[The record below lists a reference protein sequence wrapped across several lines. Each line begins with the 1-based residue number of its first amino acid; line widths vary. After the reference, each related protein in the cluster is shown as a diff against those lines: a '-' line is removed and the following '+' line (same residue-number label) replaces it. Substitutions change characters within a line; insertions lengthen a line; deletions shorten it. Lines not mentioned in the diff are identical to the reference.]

1 MMSGLKEIVMDGLAR
16 LLDTEAIKLVKAR
29 YCRLL
34 DTKDWDGLAALFTDD
49 AVMDVEQDTG
59 NPPMTGVVA
68 IIDQIRFAVIDAATS
83 HQVHSP
89 EIILTDADAATG
101 LWAMQDRVV
110 WKPGTSPVAG
120 VGSITGYGQYHERY
134 RREGGDWKI
143 AALKLTSFHVDMHAD

>member
-1 MMSGLKEIVMDGLAR
+1 MDALAR

-59 NPPMTGVVA
+59 NPPMTGVAA
-68 IIDQIRFAVIDAATS
+68 IIDQIRFAVDHAATS

-89 EIILTDADAATG
+89 EITLTDADAATG

-110 WKPGTSPVAG
+110 WQPGTSPVPG

-143 AALKLTSFHVDMHAD
+143 AALKLTRFHVDMHAD